1 MRNKEELVIV
11 ILVFLCHYFIK
22 EPAKKLVQSA
32 EARQFK
38 LCRKTIL

>member
-32 EARQFK
+32 EARPK
-38 LCRKTIL
+38 ICRKTML